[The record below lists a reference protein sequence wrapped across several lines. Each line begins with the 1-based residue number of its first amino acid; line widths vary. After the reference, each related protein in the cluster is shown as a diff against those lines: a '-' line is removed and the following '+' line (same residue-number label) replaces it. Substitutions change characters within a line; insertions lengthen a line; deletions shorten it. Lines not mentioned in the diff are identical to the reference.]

1 MRKNQSNFEW
11 PTNHN
16 AGFWLLN
23 WIELIRWSKL
33 TFRVDVSLTK
43 KVLIM
48 KFYWRCLTFDFVEFI
63 PGKSLLSWSMSLAFW
78 GDCVEFDRWCVD
90 VFLLWDMFRLES
102 KPQKKM
108 SNDSILLLPLAI
120 WREKLV
126 RKLRLIA
133 RSESIVCEQRTWRR
147 FQTDWKLPPTIFGVQ
162 TSQNFKLHQCCGVA
176 SWCIY
181 IGKLNVSITFQADT

>member
-1 MRKNQSNFEW
+1 MRENQSNFEW

-33 TFRVDVSLTK
+33 TFKVDVSLTK

-78 GDCVEFDRWCVD
+78 EDCVEFDRWCVD
-90 VFLLWDMFRLES
+90 VFLLWDMFRLD
-102 KPQKKM
+102 QKKS
-108 SNDSILLLPLAI
+108 SNDSILILPLAI

-126 RKLRLIA
+126 RKFETDRA
-133 RSESIVCEQRTWRR
+133 AQTRSYASSVLDGGFRQTESC
-147 FQTDWKLPPTIFGVQ
+147 LPPSSEFKPAKTSSYTNVVELPAGVF
-162 TSQNFKLHQCCGVA
+162 TLEN
-176 SWCIY
+176 
-181 IGKLNVSITFQADT
+181 